1 MEKGW
6 RLGGICTKKGERD
19 MAGRLPK
26 KGMDYSSW
34 SVDLFDNDTKID
46 KLLDAQSWNGFGVYF
61 YLCQR
66 AYGSEGY
73 FYQWSY
79 DDCASTAR
87 KMGGGIGSGT
97 VRETV
102 GYCLQIGLF
111 DKGLF
116 DRWGVLTSRGIQKRY
131 MAILKDRDVRKVI
144 AEYWLLQD
152 SENCKGL
159 IKVPLNRDLSE
170 WNTDFSGGNKNFPK
184 GNSNFLPIK
193 ESKGKKRKEKEN
205 TKYSGAEP
213 DELAAAQKENVII
226 ELILKDKTMYPIYQE
241 EMEEW
246 KRLYTAVDILQELR
260 KMKGWCDSNPTKRKT
275 ERGIKRFICNWLAGQ
290 QDKYS
295 EQKEYQKQKGVISG
309 NYMVS
314 KKSEKKGFDNFEQ
327 RNYDFQELERKLMG

>member
-1 MEKGW
+1 MEN
-6 RLGGICTKKGERD
+6 TKKGEKD

-26 KGMDYSSW
+26 KGIDYSSW
-34 SVDLFDNDTKID
+34 VVDIFDNDTKID

-73 FYQWSY
+73 FYQWGY

-131 MAILKDRDVRKVI
+131 VEVLKDRDVKKVI
-144 AEYWLLQD
+144 AEYWLLQEN
-152 SENCKGL
+152 ENCKGL
-159 IKVPLNRDLSE
+159 IKVPLNRDLSKSNINFSE
-170 WNTDFSGGNKNFPK
+170 ENKDFPE

-205 TKYSGAEP
+205 TMYSSAEP
-213 DELAAAQKENVII
+213 DKLAAAQKENVVI
-226 ELILKDKTMYPIYQE
+226 ELALNDKTRYPIYQE
-241 EMEEW
+241 EIEEW
-246 KRLYTAVDILQELR
+246 KQLYPFVDILQELR
-260 KMKGWCDSNPTKRKT
+260 KMKGWCDSNPERRKT
-275 ERGIKRFICNWLAGQ
+275 KRGIKRFICNWLARQ
-290 QDKYS
+290 QDQGGSYCQRQE
-295 EQKEYQKQKGVISG
+295 EQKGTYAVVKKIGTE
-309 NYMVS
+309 
-314 KKSEKKGFDNFEQ
+314 KKSFDNFEQ
-327 RNYDFQELERKLMG
+327 RTYDFQELERKLMG